1 MGLFSVVAN
10 VLGEVICLDAPPA
23 TGNASASVRP
33 LIVDLR
39 KVPSTEIRDGS
50 SAEYLEVVLECAKLE
65 EFTRVLDAFFGPPAK
80 PFGQR
85 PRFDRPLRQLV
96 QSRGGINKDQC
107 LYLRGHEDQYVA
119 FAALWPWGDS
129 KNTTLKVGV
138 YRETLPSVIAT

>member
-39 KVPSTEIRDGS
+39 KLPSTEIRGGS

-85 PRFDRPLRQLV
+85 PRFDRPLRCLV
-96 QSRGGINKDQC
+96 DSRGGIMKDQC

-129 KNTTLKVGV
+129 KNITLKVGV
-138 YRETLPSVIAT
+138 YRETVSSVVAK